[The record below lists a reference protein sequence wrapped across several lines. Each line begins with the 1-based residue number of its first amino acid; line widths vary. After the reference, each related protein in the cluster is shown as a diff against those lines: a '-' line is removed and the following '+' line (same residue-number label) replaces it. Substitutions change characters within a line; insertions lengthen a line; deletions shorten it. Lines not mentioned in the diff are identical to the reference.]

1 MERMNSRVARKD
13 DSSRIDYGIIFPVL
27 MLAIIGLAS
36 IYVAATHDT
45 SATSIL
51 RQVVSQLV
59 WYVLGIVIVTVIM
72 QFDSKQL
79 WKLAPIVYGIGLLL
93 LVLVL
98 FLYSRAYAAN
108 TGAKSWFA
116 LGPFTFQPSE
126 VMKPAYILMMAKVI
140 TVYNSKVKERTVRS
154 DWKLIGTMILWTLPV
169 PILLLLQ
176 HDFGTM
182 LVFIAIFAGLVV
194 VSGVTWRILVPSF
207 VGMVVLG
214 SSTLMLVATS
224 WGQSFLSKLGFES
237 YQFARIDNWLHPA
250 SDTTNSGYQ
259 LWQSMKAIGSGQL
272 FGKGFNVSN
281 VKVPVRESDMIF
293 SVIGENFGFVGSVVL
308 IGLYFL
314 LIYKIIQV
322 IFDTKNEFYAYI
334 AVGVIMMIL
343 FHVFENIGMNIGL
356 LPLTGIPLPFVS
368 AGGSALIG
376 NMIGVGLIMS
386 MRYHYYS
393 YSKTGLEQKADF

>member
-237 YQFARIDNWLHPA
+237 YQFARIDDWLHPA

-281 VKVPVRESDMIF
+281 VNVPVRESDMIF

>member
-224 WGQSFLSKLGFES
+224 WGQPFLSKLGFES

-281 VKVPVRESDMIF
+281 VNVPVRESDMIF

>member
-116 LGPFTFQPSE
+116 LGTFTFQPSE

-281 VKVPVRESDMIF
+281 VNVPVRESDMIF

>member
-79 WKLAPIVYGIGLLL
+79 WKLAPICVWNWTTL

-281 VKVPVRESDMIF
+281 VNVPVRESDMIF

>member
-51 RQVVSQLV
+51 RQVVSQIV

-281 VKVPVRESDMIF
+281 VNVPVRESDMIF

>member
-281 VKVPVRESDMIF
+281 VNVPVRESDMIF
-293 SVIGENFGFVGSVVL
+293 SVIGENFGFVGRDRKSVV
-308 IGLYFL
+308 
-314 LIYKIIQV
+314 
-322 IFDTKNEFYAYI
+322 
-334 AVGVIMMIL
+334 
-343 FHVFENIGMNIGL
+343 
-356 LPLTGIPLPFVS
+356 
-368 AGGSALIG
+368 
-376 NMIGVGLIMS
+376 
-386 MRYHYYS
+386 
-393 YSKTGLEQKADF
+393 

>member
-281 VKVPVRESDMIF
+281 VNVPVRESDMIF

-393 YSKTGLEQKADF
+393 YSKAGLEQKADF

>member
-13 DSSRIDYGIIFPVL
+13 DSSQIDYGIIFPVL

-281 VKVPVRESDMIF
+281 VNVPVRESDMIF

-322 IFDTKNEFYAYI
+322 VFDTKNEFYAYI